1 MPDESIQLRQPVRNR
16 PSADP
21 ASAMPSLSDVPVP
34 EELLLVA
41 QSYWPEPA
49 GSAPMMT
56 DLATA
61 FAAAGTE
68 TTVLTARPNY
78 PGNRVYDGYADGSQ
92 DSLTVDGV
100 LIERLRTIPPAGGGM
115 KARLI
120 HEGVLH
126 AGFVAVLAR
135 GRVGR
140 HKAVLSLCPS
150 ILSVALADRFRAPG
164 GRHIA
169 IVHDIQSG
177 LAGALGMG
185 GKAAVKAIRAME
197 RTALNRADA
206 IVVLS
211 EPMRGVLEDLG
222 VTRPIMVIP
231 PHVDADAVHPLPR
244 PDQPPTALYSGA
256 FARKQGL
263 EQVLDMAGHLAGLMP
278 QARVLLRG
286 QGGLEEELKSRAA
299 AMGLANVVFQPLA
312 PKDRLN
318 EAMAEGDVHLV
329 PQRPEGAAF
338 AMPGKAV
345 TILAAGRPF
354 VSTCLPGSALA
365 TLEAQV
371 GAFLC
376 TPPEEPRAMAEAVAA
391 LLSDPARA
399 TAMGRRG
406 RAWVELHATRAVVL
420 DRYARL
426 LLGEAA

>member
-1 MPDESIQLRQPVRNR
+1 MPDDSIHLRR
-16 PSADP
+16 PAP
-21 ASAMPSLSDVPVP
+21 GASAAAVPDR
-34 EELLLVA
+34 LLLVA

-61 FAAAGTE
+61 FAAAGTD

-78 PGNRVYDGYADGSQ
+78 PGNRVYDGYADGTR
-92 DSLTVDGV
+92 DRLTVDGV
-100 LIERLRTIPPAGGGM
+100 RIERLPTIPPAGGP
-115 KARLI
+115 ARRI
-120 HEGVLH
+120 
-126 AGFVAVLAR
+126 
-135 GRVGR
+135 GR
-140 HKAVLSLCPS
+140 HRAVLSLCPS
-150 ILSVALADRFRAPG
+150 ILSVALADRFTAPG
-164 GRHIA
+164 GRHVA

-177 LAGALGMG
+177 LAGALGLG
-185 GKAAVKAIRAME
+185 GRVAVKAIRGLE
-197 RTALNRADA
+197 RAALNRADA

-211 EPMRGVLEDLG
+211 EPMRGVLRELG
-222 VTRPIMVIP
+222 VTRPIAVIP
-231 PHVDADAVHPLPR
+231 PHVDAEAVHPLPR

-263 EQVLDMAGHLAGLMP
+263 EQVLEMARHLASLMP
-278 QARVLLRG
+278 GARVLMRG
-286 QGGLEEELKSRAA
+286 QGGLEEELKAHARAL
-299 AMGLANVVFQPLA
+299 GLSNLDFAPLA

-365 TLEAQV
+365 TLEAEI

-376 TPPEEPRAMAEAVAA
+376 TPPDQPRAMAESVAR
-391 LLSDPARA
+391 LLADPARA

-406 RAWVELHATRAVVL
+406 RAWVEENASRAVAL

-426 LLGEAA
+426 LLDDMAGTRPAGGEMA

>member
-1 MPDESIQLRQPVRNR
+1 MPDDSFSARRPERPAAQP
-16 PSADP
+16 S
-21 ASAMPSLSDVPVP
+21 PVP
-34 EELLLVA
+34 PRVLLVA

-68 TTVLTARPNY
+68 MTVLTARPNY
-78 PGNRVYDGYADGSQ
+78 PGAKVYDGYADGSQ
-92 DSLTVDGV
+92 DRKVVAGV
-100 LIERLRTIPPAGGGM
+100 KIERLPTIPPAGGGM

-126 AGFVAVLAR
+126 AGFAAALMR
-135 GRVGR
+135 GRVSR
-140 HKAVLSLCPS
+140 HAAVLSLCPS
-150 ILSVALADRFRAPG
+150 IFSVAMADRFRAPG

-185 GKAAVKAIRAME
+185 GGAALKAIRAIE
-197 RTALNRADA
+197 RTALNRADG

-211 EPMRGVLEDLG
+211 EPMREVLRELG
-222 VTRPIMVIP
+222 VTRPITVIP

-244 PDQPPTALYSGA
+244 PADQPPTVLYSGA

-263 EQVLDMAGHLAGLMP
+263 DQVLDMAAHLRELAP
-278 QARVLLRG
+278 EARVLLRG
-286 QGGLEEELKSRAA
+286 QGGIEEELKARARE
-299 AMGLANVVFQPLA
+299 MGLANVQFSPLA
-312 PKDRLN
+312 PKEMLN

-345 TILAAGRPF
+345 TILSSGRPF
-354 VSTCLPGSALA
+354 VATCLPGSALA
-365 TLEAQV
+365 ALEGQI
-371 GAFLC
+371 GAFLT
-376 TPPEEPRAMAEAVAA
+376 TPPDEPRAMAEAVAS
-391 LLSDPARA
+391 LLNDPDRRI
-399 TAMGRRG
+399 AMGRRG
-406 RAWVELHATRAVVL
+406 RTWVEENASRQVAL
-420 DRYARL
+420 DRYAKL
-426 LLGEAA
+426 LVGDRG

>member
-1 MPDESIQLRQPVRNR
+1 MPEDSSLLRRTGTAV
-16 PSADP
+16 A
-21 ASAMPSLSDVPVP
+21 VPPKV
-34 EELLLVA
+34 LLVA

-56 DLATA
+56 DLAAA
-61 FAAAGTE
+61 FAAAGAD

-78 PGNRVYDGYADGSQ
+78 PGARIYDGYENGRQ
-92 DSLTVDGV
+92 DRTTVNDV
-100 LIERLRTIPPAGGGM
+100 RIERLPTIPPAGGGM

-126 AGFVAVLAR
+126 AGFAAALAR
-135 GRVGR
+135 GRVAR
-140 HKAVLSLCPS
+140 HAAVLSLCPS
-150 ILSVALADRFRAPG
+150 ILSVAMADRYRAPG
-164 GRHIA
+164 GRHVA

-185 GKAAVKAIRAME
+185 GGAALKAIRALE

-206 IVVLS
+206 VVVLS
-211 EPMRGVLEDLG
+211 EPMRAVLRELG
-222 VTRPIMVIP
+222 VTRPIAVIP

-244 PDQPPTALYSGA
+244 PDGQPPTVLYSGA

-263 EQVLDMAGHLAGLMP
+263 EQVLEMAGHLRRLAP
-278 QARVLLRG
+278 DAVVLLRG
-286 QGGLEEELKSRAA
+286 QGGLEEELKAQA
-299 AMGLANVVFQPLA
+299 TALGLTNVRFAPLA
-312 PKDRLN
+312 PKERLN
-318 EAMAEGDVHLV
+318 QAMAEGDVHLV

-365 TLEAQV
+365 VLEAEI

-376 TPPEEPRAMAEAVAA
+376 TPPDDPAAMAEAVAG
-391 LLSDPARA
+391 LLSDEARRA
-399 TAMGRRG
+399 AMGRRG
-406 RAWVELHATRAVVL
+406 RAWVEGNASRDVALT
-420 DRYARL
+420 RYARL
-426 LLGEAA
+426 LMGDSPE

>member
-1 MPDESIQLRQPVRNR
+1 MPEDSSLLRRTAAPV
-16 PSADP
+16 A
-21 ASAMPSLSDVPVP
+21 VPPRV
-34 EELLLVA
+34 LLVA

-56 DLATA
+56 DLAAA
-61 FAAAGTE
+61 FAAAGAD

-78 PGNRVYDGYADGSQ
+78 PGAKVYDGYADGRQ
-92 DSLTVDGV
+92 DRTTINGV
-100 LIERLRTIPPAGGGM
+100 RIERLPTIPPAGGGM

-126 AGFVAVLAR
+126 AGFAAALAR
-135 GRVGR
+135 GRVAR
-140 HKAVLSLCPS
+140 HAAVLSLCPS
-150 ILSVALADRFRAPG
+150 IFSVAMADRFRAPG
-164 GRHIA
+164 GRHVA

-177 LAGALGMG
+177 LAGALGLSG
-185 GKAAVKAIRAME
+185 GLGGGAALKTIRALE

-206 IVVLS
+206 VVVLS
-211 EPMRGVLEDLG
+211 EPMREVLRELG
-222 VTRPIMVIP
+222 VTRPIAVIP

-244 PDQPPTALYSGA
+244 PEGQPPTVLYSGA

-263 EQVLDMAGHLAGLMP
+263 EQVLEMAGHLHRLTPDAV
-278 QARVLLRG
+278 VLLRG
-286 QGGLEEELKSRAA
+286 QGGLEEELKAQA
-299 AMGLANVVFQPLA
+299 TALGLSNVRFAPLA
-312 PKDRLN
+312 PKERLN

-365 TLEAQV
+365 TLEAEI

-376 TPPEEPRAMAEAVAA
+376 TPPDQPAAMAEAVAT
-391 LLSDPARA
+391 LLNDEPRRA
-399 TAMGRRG
+399 AMGRRG
-406 RAWVELHATRAVVL
+406 RAWVEGNAARDVALA
-420 DRYARL
+420 RYATL
-426 LLGEAA
+426 LKGESPDDR

>member
-1 MPDESIQLRQPVRNR
+1 MPEDSSLLRQTAAAV
-16 PSADP
+16 A
-21 ASAMPSLSDVPVP
+21 VPPRV
-34 EELLLVA
+34 LLVA

-56 DLATA
+56 DLAAA
-61 FAAAGTE
+61 FAAAGAD

-78 PGNRVYDGYADGSQ
+78 PGARVYDGYADGRQ
-92 DSLTVDGV
+92 DRTNVNGV
-100 LIERLRTIPPAGGGM
+100 RIERLPTIPPAGGGM

-126 AGFVAVLAR
+126 AGFAAALAR
-135 GRVGR
+135 GRVAR
-140 HKAVLSLCPS
+140 HAAVLSLCPS
-150 ILSVALADRFRAPG
+150 ILSVAMADRIRAPG
-164 GRHIA
+164 GRHVA

-185 GKAAVKAIRAME
+185 GGAALKAIRALE

-206 IVVLS
+206 VVVLS
-211 EPMRGVLEDLG
+211 EPMREVLRELG
-222 VTRPIMVIP
+222 VTRPIAVIP

-244 PDQPPTALYSGA
+244 PEGQPPTVLYSGA

-263 EQVLDMAGHLAGLMP
+263 EQVLEMAGHLSRLVPDAV
-278 QARVLLRG
+278 VLLRG
-286 QGGLEEELKSRAA
+286 QGGLEEELKAQAA
-299 AMGLANVVFQPLA
+299 ALGLSNVRFAPLA
-312 PKDRLN
+312 PKERLN

-365 TLEAQV
+365 VLEAEI

-376 TPPEEPRAMAEAVAA
+376 TPPDQPDAMAEAVAA
-391 LLSDPARA
+391 LLSDEARRA
-399 TAMGRRG
+399 AMGRRG
-406 RAWVELHATRAVVL
+406 RAWVEGNASREVALA
-420 DRYARL
+420 RYARL
-426 LLGEAA
+426 LMGESPDDR